1 MSSDFQGVLRSKKL
15 YELATTLIPGGVN
28 SQTRGP
34 VRGVNPDIYP
44 IFMSKAEGSKI
55 WDVDGNKYIDYILAH
70 GPVILGHAHPKV
82 NQAVKKQLNEVAL
95 TGFSHEAELEVAR
108 KIIDG
113 VPCAES
119 VIFMN
124 SGTEAS
130 LLSIKIARS
139 YTGKEKIIKFEGAY
153 HGWVDWLGFIEGIEK
168 PASSGL
174 TQNMLKDVITVP
186 WNNLESL
193 ERTVTKHKDETAAII
208 CEPTGGSSG
217 VYLPDKGYLNA
228 MRRITEEN
236 NMLLIFDEIKTGF
249 RLAFGGAM
257 EYYGVTPDIAIFAK
271 AIANGFP
278 LSAVAGKKDIMET
291 AKQKILFGGT
301 YNSNPVSIAAS
312 LATLNELEKRD
323 VYPRLYR
330 LSEKLFKGINE
341 ALSRNGIPGVVQ
353 GPGPIF
359 DIFFTELDRIRNIE
373 DAIAAESPPHNK
385 RLDAFRQGLLRRG
398 IFVNPCMVYM
408 ISVAHTEEDIEK
420 TLDAVEDTL
429 KEVKGI

>member
-1 MSSDFQGVLRSKKL
+1 
-15 YELATTLIPGGVN
+15 
-28 SQTRGP
+28 
-34 VRGVNPDIYP
+34 
-44 IFMSKAEGSKI
+44 
-55 WDVDGNKYIDYILAH
+55 
-70 GPVILGHAHPKV
+70 
-82 NQAVKKQLNEVAL
+82 
-95 TGFSHEAELEVAR
+95 
-108 KIIDG
+108 
-113 VPCAES
+113 
-119 VIFMN
+119 
-124 SGTEAS
+124 
-130 LLSIKIARS
+130 
-139 YTGKEKIIKFEGAY
+139 
-153 HGWVDWLGFIEGIEK
+153 
-168 PASSGL
+168 
-174 TQNMLKDVITVP
+174 MLKDVITVP
-186 WNNLESL
+186 WNDLEAL
-193 ERTVTKHKDETAAII
+193 EMIVTKHKDETAAII

-353 GPGPIF
+353 GPGPLF
-359 DIFFTELDRIRNIE
+359 DIFFIRQ
-373 DAIAAESPPHNK
+373 S
-385 RLDAFRQGLLRRG
+385 
-398 IFVNPCMVYM
+398 
-408 ISVAHTEEDIEK
+408 
-420 TLDAVEDTL
+420 
-429 KEVKGI
+429 